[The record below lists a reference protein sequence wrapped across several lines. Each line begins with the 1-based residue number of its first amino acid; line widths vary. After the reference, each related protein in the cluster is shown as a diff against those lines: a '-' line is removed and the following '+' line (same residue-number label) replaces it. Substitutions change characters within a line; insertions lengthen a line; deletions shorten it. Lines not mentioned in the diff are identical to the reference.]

1 MRHRINLSF
10 TNFPHAL
17 GMMKKRIALS
27 LATAL
32 SFALV
37 AALPGPAQADNRA
50 CLNGLR
56 GQAAQNGVPVA
67 AFDRI
72 LANVQPDMEVLA
84 FLDRQPEFRTPIWD
98 YIAGLVDEER
108 VEDGVRAMRQHGNA
122 LAAAER
128 RFDVPR
134 NVIAAIWGV
143 ESNYG
148 QNMGK
153 RPLLESL
160 TALACNGRR
169 QSFFRGELFSTLK
182 IIHNGDI
189 PASELKGSWAG
200 AFGQT
205 QFIPSTYQRLAV
217 DMDGDGRRDIVNSVA
232 DAVGSTGNYLNRAG
246 WRPGLRWGYEVRLP
260 SGFAASA
267 AGRTNKRDI
276 SEWRRMGI
284 RQIDGS
290 ELPGSGPRAV
300 LIPAGINGPAF
311 LVSRNFDAIYSYNQA
326 ESYALAISV
335 LSDRLEGLPGIQAP
349 WPTDDPPLSRAERRE
364 LQTQLLRRGYPIGDV
379 DGILGSKSR
388 DAIRDVQRQLGMEA
402 SGRAGG
408 KLLRALR
415 GG

>member
-1 MRHRINLSF
+1 
-10 TNFPHAL
+10 
-17 GMMKKRIALS
+17 
-27 LATAL
+27 
-32 SFALV
+32 
-37 AALPGPAQADNRA
+37 
-50 CLNGLR
+50 
-56 GQAAQNGVPVA
+56 
-67 AFDRI
+67 
-72 LANVQPDMEVLA
+72 
-84 FLDRQPEFRTPIWD
+84 
-98 YIAGLVDEER
+98 
-108 VEDGVRAMRQHGNA
+108 
-122 LAAAER
+122 
-128 RFDVPR
+128 
-134 NVIAAIWGV
+134 VIAAIWGV

-169 QSFFRGELFSTLK
+169 QTFFRGELFSTLK

-232 DAVGSTGNYLNRAG
+232 DALGSTGNYLARAG

-260 SGFAASA
+260 RGFAESA
-267 AGRTNKRDI
+267 AGRTKKRDI
-276 SEWRRMGI
+276 GEWRRMGI
-284 RQIDGS
+284 RQMDGS

-300 LIPAGINGPAF
+300 LLPAGINGPAF
-311 LVSRNFDAIYSYNQA
+311 LVSNNFDAIYSYNQA
-326 ESYALAISV
+326 ESYALAISI
-335 LSDRLEGLPGIQAP
+335 LSDRLEGLPGIQTP

-364 LQTQLLRRGYPIGDV
+364 LQTQLLRRGYDIGDV
-379 DGILGSKSR
+379 DGIIGAKTR
-388 DAIRDVQRQLGMEA
+388 EAIRDVQRQLGMET

-408 KLLRALR
+408 KLLRALL